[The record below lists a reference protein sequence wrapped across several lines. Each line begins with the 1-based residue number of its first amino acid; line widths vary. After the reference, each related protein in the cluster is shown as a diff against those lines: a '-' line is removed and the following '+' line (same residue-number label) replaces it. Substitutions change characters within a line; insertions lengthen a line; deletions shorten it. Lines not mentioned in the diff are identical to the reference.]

1 MGTGTEMKLHKH
13 FDVIHK
19 YEVPRAHWA
28 ERDWGSDTKEGFEGV
43 FRQWCRDN
51 LQDGWSLVKL
61 FGEKWI
67 VNIVDE
73 IDYDLLILKWGK

>member
-1 MGTGTEMKLHKH
+1 MKINRH

-19 YEVPRAHWA
+19 YVVPRAHWSD
-28 ERDWGSDTKEGFEGV
+28 RDWGSSTKEGFEDN
-43 FRQWCRDN
+43 FREWCHDN